1 MGRRSTFSD
10 DDVFAAVGR
19 MLVRDGEVRMQ
30 SVVEETGVS
39 VGSLYHRFGSREG
52 LLARAWLD
60 TLAAFHARFLAA
72 LDHPGDVPGLAAAL
86 ETPRFCRDEPDK
98 ALILVCC
105 RRSELMSDNTPEAL
119 QAELATANDRV
130 MAAIDAFCRRTGL
143 PLEIARLGLIG
154 FPLGAAKL
162 YMPAEPVPEALDE
175 EIERAYR
182 AVVLP
187 RLVSS

>member
-30 SVVEETGVS
+30 SVVEQTGVS

-72 LDHPGDVPGLAAAL
+72 LDQPGEVPGLAAAL

-105 RRSELMSDNTPEAL
+105 RRSELMSDDTPEAL
-119 QAELATANDRV
+119 QAELAAVNDGV
-130 MAAIDAFCRRTGL
+130 MAAIEAFCRRTGL
-143 PLEIARLGLIG
+143 P
-154 FPLGAAKL
+154 
-162 YMPAEPVPEALDE
+162 
-175 EIERAYR
+175 RA
-182 AVVLP
+182 
-187 RLVSS
+187 

>member
-60 TLAAFHARFLAA
+60 TLGAFHARFLAA
-72 LDHPGDVPGLAAAL
+72 LDQPGEVPGLAAAL
-86 ETPRFCRDEPDK
+86 ETPRFCRAEPDK

-119 QAELATANDRV
+119 QAELAAANDRV
-130 MAAIDAFCRRTGL
+130 MVAIDAFCRHTGL

-154 FPLGAAKL
+154 FPLGAVKL
-162 YMPAEPVPEALDE
+162 YLPGEPVPEALDA

-187 RLVSS
+187 RLASS

>member
-1 MGRRSTFSD
+1 
-10 DDVFAAVGR
+10 

-72 LDHPGDVPGLAAAL
+72 LDQPGDVPGLAAAL

-105 RRSELMSDNTPEAL
+105 RRSELMSDDTPEAL
-119 QAELATANDRV
+119 QAELASANDQV
-130 MAAIDAFCRRTGL
+130 AGAMHAFCRRTGL
-143 PLEIARLGLIG
+143 SMKIARLGLIG
-154 FPLGAAKL
+154 FPLGAVKL
-162 YMPAEPVPEALDE
+162 YMPGDPVPEALDE

-182 AVVLP
+182 AVVGPHLG
-187 RLVSS
+187 RS

>member
-1 MGRRSTFSD
+1 MGRRSIFSD

-72 LDHPGDVPGLAAAL
+72 LDHPGEVPGLAAAL
-86 ETPRFCRDEPDK
+86 ETPLFCRDEPEK

-143 PLEIARLGLIG
+143 PVEIAKLGLIG
-154 FPLGAAKL
+154 FPLGAVKL
-162 YMPAEPVPEALDE
+162 YMPGEPVPEALDE